1 LTYSFSHRNAPWL
14 IAFLLV
20 FIVYQG
26 YELIVAFSWGLLL
39 LTVFNIFI
47 VYLTWRE
54 YGIHRARRRRCET
67 IATLRYGLSATAV
80 PSTDASVEPGGLE
93 SRAGEAVEAISTP
106 TSAIPPPKAVT
117 MFGGSPRIKA
127 NR

>member
-39 LTVFNIFI
+39 LTASIFI
-47 VYLTWRE
+47 VYLAWCE
-54 YGIHRARRRRCET
+54 HGIHRYWSQSCLDSDDGACREPLPKKEQAQTCGERWEGGIAERC
-67 IATLRYGLSATAV
+67 
-80 PSTDASVEPGGLE
+80 DA
-93 SRAGEAVEAISTP
+93 
-106 TSAIPPPKAVT
+106 
-117 MFGGSPRIKA
+117 GGSEFKTDIGQ
-127 NR
+127 

>member
-39 LTVFNIFI
+39 LTAFDILI
-47 VYLTWRE
+47 VCLTWRE
-54 YGIHRARRRRCET
+54 NNIQRARRRR
-67 IATLRYGLSATAV
+67 
-80 PSTDASVEPGGLE
+80 
-93 SRAGEAVEAISTP
+93 
-106 TSAIPPPKAVT
+106 
-117 MFGGSPRIKA
+117 
-127 NR
+127 